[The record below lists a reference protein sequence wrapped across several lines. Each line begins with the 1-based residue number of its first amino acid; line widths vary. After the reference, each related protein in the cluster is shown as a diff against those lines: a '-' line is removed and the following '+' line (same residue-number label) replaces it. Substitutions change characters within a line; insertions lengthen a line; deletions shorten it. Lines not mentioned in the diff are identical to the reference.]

1 MDSPVEEQGRTK
13 VEEVLVGL
21 DRDIAWLARKAG
33 FKYHYA
39 WKMLR
44 GLRPATPEFK
54 SAVSSVLEMP
64 VDELFPGEEA
74 A

>member
-1 MDSPVEEQGRTK
+1 MDSPVEEQARTK
-13 VEEVLVGL
+13 VEEVLAGL
-21 DRDIAWLARKAG
+21 DRDIAWLARRAG

-44 GLRPATPEFK
+44 GLRPATGDFK
-54 SAVSSVLEMP
+54 AAVADVLERP
-64 VDELFPGEEA
+64 VEELFPEQA